1 MFTMAVQKWM
11 NRSKRGEADVCHLAN
26 AIESSELLV
35 SIIVRR
41 YNFLHFFSMEL
52 LGERVDICA
61 EFFGD
66 GAAHQI
72 PSSAAVTT
80 FCQWHV
86 LTKWTTSPEW
96 S

>member
-1 MFTMAVQKWM
+1 MDEQIKTGV
-11 NRSKRGEADVCHLAN
+11 EADVCHLAN

-41 YNFLHFFSMEL
+41 YNFLHFFSLEL

-66 GAAHQI
+66 GAAQLLQLLHFA
-72 PSSAAVTT
+72 SGMY
-80 FCQWHV
+80 
-86 LTKWTTSPEW
+86 
-96 S
+96 